1 MLKNKMSQK
10 VLAGILVF
18 TLTFANFAFTTE
30 ALATSIFETWF
41 GEESSTG
48 HKQVEFDAYFG
59 TEEDKSYSVISD
71 VNAEELA
78 ITLDLN
84 VKDSG
89 YLKDAKI
96 AIKPKEEDEKL
107 NFKLKGE
114 FEETETIQNVED
126 DVISLKQVDYNSEVV
141 LNIPIE
147 YQNEEYVNDEKLYRD
162 SQVVFTGI
170 YVDDEGEETELL
182 KEVDINVFW
191 KDDREVKTSSEVTKY
206 IKYGDGDKTGVIL
219 QTVVNVDNTVEG
231 NSLPV
236 RNSIV
241 KIEAPKING
250 VQATSMQVLATS
262 TAGTNG
268 KSDEKVEFGTGN
280 WGYDAETNMLT
291 ISVANEKELV
301 EVSNA
306 GENDNLIDGEAEVS
320 EEERFY
326 SKSGMDTYVITYTY
340 EDLDT
345 VEEANVNTKVNSE
358 VTTFSGVSDADYIN
372 KVTNEEEFNFELNGE
387 TGDIV
392 SYNINNET
400 ESISK
405 AYTYVNYNSSD
416 RYQVEYNSKTTIN
429 ISYSEIV
436 EGIVVED
443 LENYYVS
450 ENGSVFSADDV
461 YYKQIKINKDN
472 MINLLGEDGSV
483 TIKDVDGNELVKFDN
498 NYEVND
504 DGDLVFDFISKNS
517 RVVIETS
524 KAISQGNLII
534 SNIKESSNS
543 MYSKEEYKTFKEL
556 VSKTVGKAKYTYV
569 DDLAVIGETE
579 NKVILNDVTTKATL
593 VVDRDNL
600 STLTPNEDVEL
611 RLELNNNTDES
622 DVYGHSEFE
631 IRMPDYVTDVEVT
644 DSSIMYGEGLDIS
657 NIEVYDIEGAKYI
670 KVTVDGTQNTI
681 STGVLNNGTNIVL
694 NTNIKVDLYAPATE
708 SQFVL
713 KYTNAESTSYE
724 DGGLTQLPIYYSA
737 PTGLVTVNSTSN
749 FDFAGTVLTSIKQ
762 GEKEAEIAK
771 NDVEKVATME
781 IIVMNNNNNIVSDL
795 SILGRIPFK
804 GVKDIKTGED
814 LGTTIDTTLV
824 SGIVADEKN
833 NTNFTIYYSENGEA
847 TKDLSDS
854 SNGWTTEV
862 ENFDNI
868 KSYLIVP
875 TDSNYEML
883 VAEVLRFTYEYKI
896 PADLKLNESIY
907 GTFLAYYKNHTDVAT
922 VDEESKADKIGLSTG
937 EGPELSIKLSSD
949 VETSIKE
956 YEEMTYKVEVK
967 NTGKTSAQ
975 NVKITIPVDNG
986 FVIKDIPVEEGIT
999 SSSENGIIEFTIP
1012 TLGVDEV
1019 KELRFVLSARAGEE
1033 KDVSIKATATAD
1045 DLEEPVVSDPVNIA
1059 IEKTVLKVEIG
1070 HNFTEENTTIAE
1082 NREVKYDI
1090 TATNL
1095 SNEDLQNAVIEFK
1108 LPDEVSYKEGFLL
1121 EASSTPTTGKNGAVV
1136 NYDDSTRTVTV
1147 NVGTLKSKTTAQAQ
1161 IFVMTKEL
1169 DSGSTYK
1176 VVTVTATAKA
1186 DNVDTVTSN
1195 EISLGIGRP
1204 SLVFTQTTNTTDTYV
1219 TEGETIEYVFTIK
1232 NEGSFEAQ
1240 DVSLIDY
1247 VPEGLLAKSIT
1258 YGINGRE
1265 STKRVS
1271 GSAEPTITVSI
1282 PVDTELKATVKA
1294 IAKNLD
1300 GAAEATVTNKGSIQ
1314 TKTMESPMLSNEIT
1328 HIIEADPDYSNQV
1341 VEDAVQNTGAT
1352 SNSSSSSNSNI
1363 VKTYKITGNAWLDE
1377 DKDGMRAENEQKM
1390 SGITARLV
1398 NADTGTVV
1406 KSITTDS
1413 KGAYTFAGVANGNYL
1428 VIFDYDTVKYTVTTY
1443 QKAGVEANVNSD
1455 AITTKIEQDGRQR
1468 NAAVTDRITIADS
1481 SVSNMDIGFVY
1492 ADTFDLSLETSIT
1505 KMTVQNKAGTDSV
1518 QFDNVTLAQMPIAAK
1533 YLSSSTT
1540 YIEYNI
1546 KVSNVGEIAGNVKRI
1561 IDYIPAG
1568 MKFNSTLNPDWYTGT
1583 DGNLYTSA
1591 LADVELKPG
1600 ETREIKLVLTKQMTE
1615 ENTSGIVNNIAEIA
1629 EDYNIYGVSDINSTP
1644 MNKAQGENDM
1654 GSADAIITVKTG
1666 EVFIYISVII
1676 TSVILGSIVIFI
1688 AYTQI
1693 ILKKRKAGV

>member
-1 MLKNKMSQK
+1 MKNHQ
-10 VLAGILVF
+10 
-18 TLTFANFAFTTE
+18 
-30 ALATSIFETWF
+30 
-41 GEESSTG
+41 
-48 HKQVEFDAYFG
+48 QVEFDAYFG

>member
-1 MLKNKMSQK
+1 M
-10 VLAGILVF
+10 
-18 TLTFANFAFTTE
+18 
-30 ALATSIFETWF
+30 
-41 GEESSTG
+41 
-48 HKQVEFDAYFG
+48 
-59 TEEDKSYSVISD
+59 
-71 VNAEELA
+71 
-78 ITLDLN
+78 
-84 VKDSG
+84 
-89 YLKDAKI
+89 
-96 AIKPKEEDEKL
+96 
-107 NFKLKGE
+107 
-114 FEETETIQNVED
+114 
-126 DVISLKQVDYNSEVV
+126 
-141 LNIPIE
+141 
-147 YQNEEYVNDEKLYRD
+147 
-162 SQVVFTGI
+162 
-170 YVDDEGEETELL
+170 
-182 KEVDINVFW
+182 
-191 KDDREVKTSSEVTKY
+191 
-206 IKYGDGDKTGVIL
+206 
-219 QTVVNVDNTVEG
+219 
-231 NSLPV
+231 
-236 RNSIV
+236 
-241 KIEAPKING
+241 
-250 VQATSMQVLATS
+250 
-262 TAGTNG
+262 
-268 KSDEKVEFGTGN
+268 
-280 WGYDAETNMLT
+280 
-291 ISVANEKELV
+291 
-301 EVSNA
+301 
-306 GENDNLIDGEAEVS
+306 
-320 EEERFY
+320 
-326 SKSGMDTYVITYTY
+326 
-340 EDLDT
+340 
-345 VEEANVNTKVNSE
+345 
-358 VTTFSGVSDADYIN
+358 
-372 KVTNEEEFNFELNGE
+372 
-387 TGDIV
+387 
-392 SYNINNET
+392 
-400 ESISK
+400 
-405 AYTYVNYNSSD
+405 
-416 RYQVEYNSKTTIN
+416 
-429 ISYSEIV
+429 
-436 EGIVVED
+436 
-443 LENYYVS
+443 
-450 ENGSVFSADDV
+450 
-461 YYKQIKINKDN
+461 
-472 MINLLGEDGSV
+472 
-483 TIKDVDGNELVKFDN
+483 
-498 NYEVND
+498 
-504 DGDLVFDFISKNS
+504 
-517 RVVIETS
+517 
-524 KAISQGNLII
+524 
-534 SNIKESSNS
+534 
-543 MYSKEEYKTFKEL
+543 
-556 VSKTVGKAKYTYV
+556 
-569 DDLAVIGETE
+569 
-579 NKVILNDVTTKATL
+579 
-593 VVDRDNL
+593 
-600 STLTPNEDVEL
+600 
-611 RLELNNNTDES
+611 
-622 DVYGHSEFE
+622 
-631 IRMPDYVTDVEVT
+631 
-644 DSSIMYGEGLDIS
+644 
-657 NIEVYDIEGAKYI
+657 
-670 KVTVDGTQNTI
+670 
-681 STGVLNNGTNIVL
+681 
-694 NTNIKVDLYAPATE
+694 
-708 SQFVL
+708 
-713 KYTNAESTSYE
+713 
-724 DGGLTQLPIYYSA
+724 
-737 PTGLVTVNSTSN
+737 
-749 FDFAGTVLTSIKQ
+749 
-762 GEKEAEIAK
+762 
-771 NDVEKVATME
+771 
-781 IIVMNNNNNIVSDL
+781 
-795 SILGRIPFK
+795 
-804 GVKDIKTGED
+804 
-814 LGTTIDTTLV
+814 
-824 SGIVADEKN
+824 
-833 NTNFTIYYSENGEA
+833 
-847 TKDLSDS
+847 
-854 SNGWTTEV
+854 
-862 ENFDNI
+862 
-868 KSYLIVP
+868 
-875 TDSNYEML
+875 
-883 VAEVLRFTYEYKI
+883 
-896 PADLKLNESIY
+896 KLNESIY

-986 FVIKDIPVEEGIT
+986 FVIEDIPVEEGIT

-1033 KDVSIKATATAD
+1033 KDVSITATATAD
-1045 DLEEPVVSDPVNIA
+1045 DLEEPVVSEPVNIA

-1161 IFVMTKEL
+1161 IFVITKEL
-1169 DSGSTYK
+1169 DNGSTYK
-1176 VVTVTATAKA
+1176 VVTVTANAKA
-1186 DNVDTVTSN
+1186 DGVDAVTSN

-1271 GSAEPTITVSI
+1271 GSTEPTITVSI

-1328 HIIEADPDYSNQV
+1328 HIIEADPNYSNQV
-1341 VEDAVQNTGAT
+1341 VEEAVQNTGAT
-1352 SNSSSSSNSNI
+1352 SNSSSASNSNI

-1540 YIEYNI
+1540 YIEYSI
-1546 KVSNVGEIAGNVKRI
+1546 KVSNVGEIAGNIKRI
-1561 IDYIPAG
+1561 FDYIPAG
-1568 MKFNSTLNPDWYTGT
+1568 MTFNSTLNPDWYTGT